1 MNQRSNHEDDFYIY
15 PPNDITTAE
24 KDLTAVENTNQKN
37 I

>member
-15 PPNDITTAE
+15 PPHDVTTG
-24 KDLTAVENTNQKN
+24 KRVTAVENTNQKN